1 MKSVI
6 AYYDELADRY
16 DDDRFGNSY
25 GQYVDAL
32 ERTILSTWLGGIEP
46 CECVDF
52 GCGTGRLLAYA
63 GTGVDGS
70 VRMLQVAAQK
80 YADRHL
86 IPASITEVPLADG
99 VMAAGFCFHVLMHL
113 PEETICAF
121 LAEAARIVRPGG
133 KLIVDIPSAPRRALS
148 GRPKSGWH
156 GDTACDLATFRHWT
170 GENWQIRR
178 MRGIL
183 MLPLHRIPQRLR
195 PWLTRL
201 DAWLGRTLLA
211 RYASYYVLELER
223 RA

>member
-25 GQYVDAL
+25 GQHLDAL
-32 ERTILSTWLGGIEP
+32 ERSILSTWLGGIEP
-46 CECVDF
+46 GRCVDF
-52 GCGTGRLLAYA
+52 GCGTGRLLAFA

-70 VRMLQVAAQK
+70 ARMLQVAAQK

-86 IPASITEVPLADG
+86 IPAPITEVPLADG
-99 VMAAGFCFHVLMHL
+99 AMEAGLCFHVLMHL
-113 PEETICAF
+113 PEETIRAF

-148 GRPKSGWH
+148 RRPKSGWH
-156 GDTACDLATFRHWT
+156 GDTASDLATFRRWA
-170 GENWQIRR
+170 GAQWQ
-178 MRGIL
+178 MQEVRGIL
-183 MLPLHRIPQRLR
+183 MLPLHRIPRRVR
-195 PWLTRL
+195 PWLMRL
-201 DAWLGRTLLA
+201 DAWLGRTFLA
-211 RYASYYVLELER
+211 RYASYYVIELER